1 MRQMLLGLLLL
12 AATVPVAAQSES
24 TVLDLYSTPPGA
36 LVALD
41 HRVLG
46 RTPIRLSPI
55 VPGEHELRLSAGAD
69 YKPFLVTVHVEPGV
83 VQRLDV
89 ELEPLPPLLL
99 RQGIEAAEAGRDA
112 EALPLL
118 RKATAQPEAWWWIG
132 VVEMRARRDGPA
144 LEAFRRYAS
153 FHPDQPQVYLRL
165 GALHERAGDA
175 RQAVTAYKLA
185 LLRSDG
191 LRGALR
197 GVPARPTWAEIAAA
211 GTPATPEGQ
220 LRLAW
225 MYEQKGRMD
234 EALRWLRAAVGQ
246 VFPTTGRGRS

>member
-1 MRQMLLGLLLL
+1 MRQILLGLLLL
-12 AATVPVAAQSES
+12 AASLPVAAQPES
-24 TVLDLYSTPPGA
+24 TVLDLYTNPPGA

-46 RTPIRLSPI
+46 HTPLRLSPI
-55 VPGEHELRLSAGAD
+55 VPGDHELRLSAGAD
-69 YKPFLVTVHVEPGV
+69 YKPYVVTVHVEAGV

-112 EALPLL
+112 EALALL
-118 RKATAQPEAWWWIG
+118 RKATSLPEAWWWIG
-132 VVEMRARRDGPA
+132 VVEMRARRDAVA
-144 LEAFRRYAS
+144 LEAFRRYAA
-153 FHPDQPQVYLRL
+153 FHPDKPQLYLRL

-175 RQAVTAYKLA
+175 KQAVTAYKLA
-185 LLRSDG
+185 LLNSDG

-197 GVPARPTWAEIAAA
+197 GAPARPTWGDIAAA
-211 GTPATPEGQ
+211 GSPSTPEGQ

-234 EALRWLRAAVGQ
+234 EALRWLRAAVAQ
-246 VFPTTGRGRS
+246 VFPGGV